1 MFVNAAYLHD
11 SILDMVDQSK
21 PLIVTSCGN
30 YRIQSRSEFITSRPN
45 GRKDYQLLYIAS
57 GCAHFFINGSE
68 KIVTAGHVIIY
79 LPDQAQ
85 EYIYY
90 KEDKTNVYW
99 IHFTGS
105 DVNAILQDY
114 DILHIPGNILYVG
127 TSPDYQ
133 WLLVKLFK
141 NYNFVSRD
149 MRNCWHCSYEIFL
162 S

>member
-1 MFVNAAYLHD
+1 MEVLIVFVNAAYLHD

-99 IHFTGS
+99 IH
-105 DVNAILQDY
+105 
-114 DILHIPGNILYVG
+114 
-127 TSPDYQ
+127 
-133 WLLVKLFK
+133 LLEVT
-141 NYNFVSRD
+141 
-149 MRNCWHCSYEIFL
+149 
-162 S
+162 